1 MKKVINE
8 TWYELGSCCV
18 VMEQYDDDTW
28 MYFSVQHDGKR
39 APFSAGRSL
48 DEEGVV
54 VTKEQAMKHLEEV
67 GESLKEHI
75 ASQSQSSGEVS

>member
-1 MKKVINE
+1 MKNVVKE
-8 TWYELGSCCV
+8 KWYELGLCCV
-18 VMEQYDDDTW
+18 VREQYDDDTW

-54 VTKEQAMKHLEEV
+54 VTKEQAMQHLEDV
-67 GESLKEHI
+67 GKSLKEHTD
-75 ASQSQSSGEVS
+75 SQSQGSGEVS